1 MYSVPSPHKDFLLN
15 IFPPANKVISVHTI
29 EIKFQN
35 CISQKIT
42 PRLQNVFVDY
52 KNVFAYYKMY
62 AIPSPHKDFLLN
74 SFPPANK
81 VISVHTIEIKFLNCI
96 SQKITPRL
104 QNVFV
109 DYKMYS
115 YTTKCIRFHRH
126 IKISF

>member
-1 MYSVPSPHKDFLLN
+1 MYSV
-15 IFPPANKVISVHTI
+15 
-29 EIKFQN
+29 
-35 CISQKIT
+35 
-42 PRLQNVFVDY
+42 
-52 KNVFAYYKMY
+52 
-62 AIPSPHKDFLLN
+62 PSPHKDFLLN

-115 YTTKCIRFHRH
+115 YTTKKYSVPSPHKDFLLNNFYRIISREKLRGGGGLLIRG
-126 IKISF
+126 